1 MRNLFAALCAV
12 LAARAAALSP
22 GLTTSH
28 MPAPNA
34 VSLANACEANG
45 CTVEEMMDLY
55 SELRTA
61 DHSPA
66 RTAML
71 RRISSVSSAAAAEE
85 SVPPFVWDAA
95 ICTLPLL
102 LAMLAQFR

>member
-71 RRISSVSSAAAAEE
+71 RRISSVSNTAAEE

-102 LAMLAQFR
+102 LAMLAQFS